1 MIEMVAKGSVETKG
15 IEEAIVVTLNQY
27 KNGLYVKN
35 VNFKREKIDKKKTNF
50 RELVLESIIRVL
62 IFPNRKIC

>member
-50 RELVLESIIRVL
+50 RELVLESIMRVL